1 MELTASEFSLSFD
14 TYKSETDSRI
24 GDTESWIEQYKTYI
38 TMSDQGIRIGKSDS
52 EFNSLFSN
60 DMLGFYYG
68 EELKS
73 YIDDEGLGVPN
84 KANIGKECQIGDYAW
99 VYDPDTQHLTLV
111 IK

>member
-1 MELTASEFSLSFD
+1 
-14 TYKSETDSRI
+14 
-24 GDTESWIEQYKTYI
+24 
-38 TMSDQGIRIGKSDS
+38 MSDKGIRIGKSDS

-84 KANIGKECQIGDYAW
+84 KANIGKECQIGEYAW
-99 VYDPDTQHLTLV
+99 VYDPNTQHLTLV